1 MYTRAFIYNA
11 LIDPLLKGLRKTVT
25 SQIQTGISV
34 IDIACG
40 TGSLAID
47 IAGKAGTVTGIDLDS
62 SLISFAQTQ
71 AIRKNID
78 NTTFLVKDAAD
89 LHEFEDRQFDI
100 AVTSMAVHQFDEA
113 LAILILKEMTRI
125 SRKIIIADYNFPVP
139 RNMAG
144 YLSRSIEA
152 LAGGDHFR
160 NYRNFVK
167 KGGLSWFAAEAGIS
181 LSYVALRGYG
191 TFTVAVSCS

>member
-62 SLISFAQTQ
+62 SLISFAQNQ